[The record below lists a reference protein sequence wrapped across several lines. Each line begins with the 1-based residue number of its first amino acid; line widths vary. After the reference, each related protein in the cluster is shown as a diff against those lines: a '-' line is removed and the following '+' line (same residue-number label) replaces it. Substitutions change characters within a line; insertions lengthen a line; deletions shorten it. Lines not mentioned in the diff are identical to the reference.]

1 MSGQHGFGLL
11 EVSLALALGLLLLVA
26 GGHVLV
32 SAQQSWQLQHAS
44 ARLQEDAR
52 LVLQRLAQDL
62 RMTGMFGCLRLED
75 SDYRVPGAARLLAE
89 PLRISQDSAGRLL
102 SLELV
107 GGQLAGDSGKPDW
120 LLVTD
125 CSTWAE
131 LRDGNHVPGGRELA
145 LPIRRQ
151 VYRLEGER
159 LLLAGGGRTAALI
172 EQVRDMRV
180 TRGRLGEYERLE
192 VQLTLFDP
200 RQRLEQRYDMGVT
213 LRNRLPGR

>member
-1 MSGQHGFGLL
+1 MRAQQGFGLL

-32 SAQQSWQLQHAS
+32 SAHQSWQLQHAS

-62 RMTGMFGCLRLED
+62 RMTGMFGCLHLED
-75 SDYRVPGAARLLAE
+75 DDYRAPGAALAFAK
-89 PLRISQDSAGRLL
+89 PLRITHDAEGRLL

-107 GGQLAGDSGKPDW
+107 GGQLAGESGKPDW
-120 LLVTD
+120 MLVTD
-125 CSTWAE
+125 CSTWAQVRDKDHAPGSHE
-131 LRDGNHVPGGRELA
+131 LIF
-145 LPIRRQ
+145 PIRRQ
-151 VYRLEGER
+151 VYRLEGDR
-159 LLLAGGGRTAALI
+159 LLMTGGGRTAALI

-180 TRGRLGEYERLE
+180 ARGHVGEYERLQ

-200 RQRLEQRYDMGVT
+200 LQRIEQRYDMHVT
-213 LRNRLPGR
+213 LRNRMPHP